1 MAKITTNLY
10 RTSTSMYGVAMID
23 VGAIDDW
30 SDGGSNPGHGISGL
44 SSSMNVNRW
53 RTGAA
58 EPVGTQVN
66 KIDFSGAVPVSLYA
80 SSGLDSGFTMSRLST
95 SQTITNGY
103 VEFGLIRSSGTNIGG
118 FFVGYGSYWS
128 YVNNVYLARASLNGN
143 TLAGFYIVNED
154 PNGEAAACFV
164 TNTDWSEEFLEEA
177 SITVGRKGFRP
188 TEIITRNSRG
198 GGDGTGQPPAYYNGS
213 VPMPGEPD
221 ETKASA
227 IGAGFIHAYD
237 ITEQMLVNLGK
248 VLFNPDYLAGI
259 ANIFINP
266 LDGVISLNVFPYIP
280 HIGSSE
286 YVKILKYDCKSQ
298 YFGVDVTALPL
309 TKQFRTVSFG
319 TLQIPEVWQS
329 FLDYDCT
336 SASLY
341 LPFVGEVSLDISEIM
356 GGSITVNYTIDFFT
370 GMCVAN
376 VRCLRSVDAGNG
388 LETSEVV
395 HSYQGNCAV
404 QIPITAADYGNMVG
418 ALVSAASAGLTT
430 GIAGAIGSVAG
441 SAASGGFKPTITSKG
456 TISANAGFCGV
467 LYPYITLTR
476 PITVEPDSYQT
487 VEGHPSYIYGRLDDY
502 VDLCVCEDIILTG
515 LTGATDSE
523 IQRIKQLCREG
534 VYV

>member
-1 MAKITTNLY
+1 MAKRTVQLY
-10 RTSTSMYGVAMID
+10 KTPTSMVSVNVAWLGDIETWGDMQGAPGYGT
-23 VGAIDDW
+23 
-30 SDGGSNPGHGISGL
+30 SGL
-44 SSSMNVNRW
+44 SSSMDITRYTTSAKVP
-53 RTGAA
+53 
-58 EPVGTQVN
+58 EGTPTN
-66 KIDFSGAVPVSLYA
+66 KIDFGGAVPMNLYA
-80 SSGLDSGFTMSRLST
+80 SSGIDSGFTMSRLST

-118 FFVGYGSYWS
+118 FFASYGDYWS
-128 YVNNVYLARASLNGN
+128 YVSDVYLAEAMIG
-143 TLAGFYIVNED
+143 TTVYAGFYIVNGAPGHE
-154 PNGEAAACFV
+154 GEACFIS
-164 TNTDWSEEFLEEA
+164 NSSWSAEFEEEA
-177 SITVGRKGFRP
+177 DITVGRKGFEP
-188 TEIITRNSRG
+188 VQIITKNSRG

-237 ITEQMLVNLGK
+237 ITDQMLVNLGK

-266 LDGVISLNVFPYIP
+266 LDGVISLNVFPYVP

-341 LPFVGEVSLDISEIM
+341 LPFVGEVSLDISELM